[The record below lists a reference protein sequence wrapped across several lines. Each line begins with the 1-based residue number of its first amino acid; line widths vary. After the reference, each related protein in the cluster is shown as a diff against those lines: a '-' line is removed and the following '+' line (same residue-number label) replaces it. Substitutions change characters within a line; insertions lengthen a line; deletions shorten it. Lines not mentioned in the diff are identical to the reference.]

1 MAANIHPDAYR
12 GIGVNS
18 RGTNYPF
25 VQPSDDVKNLLADL
39 WLSHRVTTVQFPLR
53 LAWIT
58 GLDTAFDDAGTY
70 PENSVSASG
79 TDHSS
84 YISYDHAVDL
94 IIVDS
99 NDLVVFDSRLAPEY
113 YTAPYD
119 ERLRVHEWRM
129 HDAFCRIIQHAAFPT
144 AADVVTIAPTI
155 EPADGTL
162 DPLCSQIVPTSVDGI
177 QVGLTRLTGDV
188 ILRNGTNTTITD
200 GGLVQ
205 EGLRR
210 IQRVVFAAA
219 PGSGLGRNTRC
230 DAEDVVIRRING
242 VGGDSRGDFSLVT
255 SACYYFRRLGEFDG
269 TTHQMTP
276 TPAALTLGNDC
287 KPCCECDD
295 YVNTY
300 AGLVRI
306 HERFKGLAQ
315 QLAATRD
322 QYHENRARWNQQ
334 KQCRENN
341 PLTVTAAVFER
352 QFVEVGVSICNKTAE
367 CLRDLDLYVTVGP
380 EECPADTL
388 HQRRTYVVSCS
399 MFKTDLANRLQPWSF
414 DGLGANN
421 KVQGTLQAHWDAVN
435 PGNSARLRFRLQ
447 VLGSDGTVK
456 PDYLDGC
463 QMYLHVTATKRGYVY
478 GNSVTKYFSF
488 GDC

>member
-1 MAANIHPDAYR
+1 M
-12 GIGVNS
+12 
-18 RGTNYPF
+18 
-25 VQPSDDVKNLLADL
+25 QPSDDVKNLLADL

-269 TTHQMTP
+269 TTHHMTP

-352 QFVEVGVSICNKTAE
+352 QFVEAEVS
-367 CLRDLDLYVTVGP
+367 
-380 EECPADTL
+380 
-388 HQRRTYVVSCS
+388 
-399 MFKTDLANRLQPWSF
+399 
-414 DGLGANN
+414 
-421 KVQGTLQAHWDAVN
+421 
-435 PGNSARLRFRLQ
+435 
-447 VLGSDGTVK
+447 
-456 PDYLDGC
+456 
-463 QMYLHVTATKRGYVY
+463 
-478 GNSVTKYFSF
+478 
-488 GDC
+488 